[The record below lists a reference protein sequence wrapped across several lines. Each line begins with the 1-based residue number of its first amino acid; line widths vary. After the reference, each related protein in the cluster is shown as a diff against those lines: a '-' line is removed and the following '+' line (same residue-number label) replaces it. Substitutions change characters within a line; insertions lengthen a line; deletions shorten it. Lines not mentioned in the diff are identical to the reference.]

1 MRLLFILL
9 VGVCFF
15 AGCTAIN
22 YKSLPVDSASPTG
35 AEKYTKKCPAK
46 LANKEECVARINA
59 DQWATPTGIQ
69 VSEANEAYCIELLPN
84 QVWFDAERRNTPPL
98 GEEGS
103 WIMKRFEKRHPE
115 SGYFSLMVAVQ
126 PDPLAF
132 KTNGAEAVA
141 GLTKSRYTA
150 IFTGALVLYPN
161 DAIGPSG
168 NDDYFYK
175 NNSGYVWVKI
185 NRC

>member
-1 MRLLFILL
+1 MRSLLILL

-22 YKSLPVDSASPTG
+22 YKSLPVDSASPTN
-35 AEKYTKKCPAK
+35 AKKCPAK
-46 LANKEECVARINA
+46 LLANDGECDARIYA

-69 VSEANEAYCIELLPN
+69 VSEANEVYCITVPSN
-84 QVWFDAERRNTPPL
+84 QVWFDAERRNTPPS

-126 PDPLAF
+126 PDPLAL

-141 GLTKSRYTA
+141 GLTNSRYKA
-150 IFTGALVLYPN
+150 MFTGALVLYPN

-175 NNSGYVWVKI
+175 NNSGYVWVSI
-185 NRC
+185 SRCPD